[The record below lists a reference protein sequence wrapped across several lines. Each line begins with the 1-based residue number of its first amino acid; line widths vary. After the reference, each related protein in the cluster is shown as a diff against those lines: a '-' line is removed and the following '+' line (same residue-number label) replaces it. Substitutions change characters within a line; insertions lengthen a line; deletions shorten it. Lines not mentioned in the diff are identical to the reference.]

1 MKSVSVTVNGE
12 TMEVSDQLTIAD
24 LLRQAGV
31 PANYLAVE
39 VNDEVVPRALHSS
52 QRIAAGDRI
61 EVVTLVGGG

>member
-12 TMEVSDQLTIAD
+12 PMEVSDQLTIAD

-39 VNDEVVPRALHSS
+39 VNDEVVPRALHDS
-52 QRIAAGDRI
+52 QRIVAGDRI